1 MVSEWLRLLAREHT
15 PDRPAP
21 RGVAGITAR
30 RTDRQLRSRVC
41 LAGELLVSSLRRDT
55 QRQKPIAAAIH
66 PTHPIEPI
74 SEAFV
79 LVTDPVTQASD
90 STFGRGAVW
99 AWGLAA
105 AWALFVWGLGGDDL
119 SLEGTSRFLGPLI
132 RWLLPDV
139 TVETSKLIQFM
150 IRKAAHVTEYGVLSF
165 LILRAM
171 LFAPGGATT
180 RRIVIAAGL
189 AIAFAAA
196 DETRQSLSALRLGS
210 IYDVGLDSLGALAG
224 VGGLL
229 LLRRPLPGLGGST
242 SLLGP
247 EDSISK

>member
-1 MVSEWLRLLAREHT
+1 
-15 PDRPAP
+15 
-21 RGVAGITAR
+21 
-30 RTDRQLRSRVC
+30 
-41 LAGELLVSSLRRDT
+41 
-55 QRQKPIAAAIH
+55 
-66 PTHPIEPI
+66 
-74 SEAFV
+74 
-79 LVTDPVTQASD
+79 VTNPVTEASD
-90 STFGRGAVW
+90 SGHRRGTVW

-139 TVETSKLIQFM
+139 TTETSELIQFM

-171 LFAPGGATT
+171 VFAPGGATT
-180 RRIVIAAGL
+180 RRIAAAAGL

-224 VGGLL
+224 VGFLL
-229 LLRRPLPGLGGST
+229 LLRRMLPGLGRQF

-247 EDSISK
+247 ENSVSK